1 MFKRIH
7 PYVKII
13 LTFISVILIGTLCLA
28 LPYASQSGKSI
39 GFVDAL
45 FTATSATC
53 VTGLSVVTIATDFTI
68 FGKMVM
74 IVLMEIGGLSFI
86 TISVFFFTIVG
97 AKIGI
102 SNRFLLREQLNQNS
116 VEGLIGLVKRI
127 VIMSFTIQIVF
138 SFINWYPLYLYLRY
152 HMENNTLS
160 SLGIHSVY
168 LSEFKLYSYS
178 YFMSFFHSAASF
190 NNAGFDIFGNES
202 MQMFST
208 GSTIIPYWALITLNA
223 TTMLMIILGGIG
235 FVVYSDISKKKFKW
249 SAYTLHTKLVLTTTF
264 LLIVFGTVF
273 IYLTGNYVKAGTYIN
288 SFGVRENAPKMNWM
302 ESIFTAITC
311 RTAGFATY
319 DMSALSC
326 LPVTYMITLLLMLIG
341 ASPCSTGGGVKTTT
355 FGVIALAIYYF
366 ARGKETKA
374 YRRRIDES
382 QISKAF
388 VLMLVA
394 MIIVVM
400 GTALVLII
408 QPKLGAKAVLFE
420 IVSAFSTTGLSM
432 GITSSL
438 GIANRI
444 IVVFIMFFGR
454 LGPLTIIGVLNKN
467 WMANTREKITY
478 AKENV
483 IIG

>member
-13 LTFISVILIGTLCLA
+13 LTFVSVILIGTLCLA
-28 LPYASQSGKSI
+28 LPYASQSGESI

-45 FTATSATC
+45 FSATSATC

-68 FGKMVM
+68 FGKVVM
-74 IVLMEIGGLSFI
+74 IILMEIGGLSFI
-86 TISVFFFTIVG
+86 TITVFFFTIVG

-127 VIMSFTIQIVF
+127 VIMSFTIQLIF
-138 SFINWYPLYLYLRY
+138 SFVNWYPLTLYIRY
-152 HMENNTLS
+152 HMDNGTLDT
-160 SLGIHSVY
+160 LGIHSAS
-168 LSEFKLYSYS
+168 LSNVKLYAYS
-178 YFMSFFHSAASF
+178 YFMSLFHSAASF
-190 NNAGFDIFGNES
+190 NNAGFDIFGSES
-202 MQMFST
+202 MQMFKT
-208 GSTIIPYWALITLNA
+208 GSTIIPFWAVFTLNA
-223 TTMLMIILGGIG
+223 TTMLMIVLGGIG
-235 FVVYSDISKKKFKW
+235 FVVYTDVFGKRFKW
-249 SAYTLHTKLVLTTTF
+249 SKFTLHTKLVLTTTF
-264 LLIVFGTVF
+264 MLIVFGSIF
-273 IYLTGNYVKAGTYIN
+273 IWLTGNYVRAGTYIN
-288 SFGVRENAPKMNWM
+288 TSGLESLAPKMNWM
-302 ESIFTAITC
+302 EAVFTSITC

-326 LPVTYMITLLLMLIG
+326 LPVTYMITILLMLIG

-374 YRRRIDES
+374 YNRRINEA

-394 MIIVVM
+394 LMIVILGSAVVL
-400 GTALVLII
+400 AI
-408 QPKLGAKAVLFE
+408 QPELGIQSVLFE
-420 IVSAFSTTGLSM
+420 VVSAFSTTGLSM
-432 GITSSL
+432 GITASL
-438 GIANRI
+438 GVANRI
-444 IVVFIMFFGR
+444 IIVLIMFFGR

-467 WMANTREKITY
+467 WMANTKEEISY